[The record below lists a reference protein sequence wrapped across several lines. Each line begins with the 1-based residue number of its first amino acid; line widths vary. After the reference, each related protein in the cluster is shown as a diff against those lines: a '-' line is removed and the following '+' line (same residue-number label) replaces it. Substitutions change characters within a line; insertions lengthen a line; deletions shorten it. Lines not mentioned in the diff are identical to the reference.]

1 MPRLLHRPD
10 DWYHA
15 RLALPRRRPRVVI
28 DTDAA
33 NEIDDPFAIAWALL
47 SPQQL
52 QVEAVYAAPYSFD
65 HRRREMM
72 RARIARDHPAQA
84 SAQDHELLVQHA
96 AMLAHFERQGWDLE
110 TAALSPFDPP
120 GVGMERSLHAIE
132 AVFDALGQR
141 HDGRVHRG
149 SAGYLTSLEQPLRS
163 DAAMHLIR
171 AARATPADEPLYVV
185 ALGCVTNIASAL
197 LLAPDIAERIVVV
210 WTAGYPSHAPQPN
223 YAFNLEQDMLASA
236 LLFDSGVPHVYLPG
250 YHVGAQLRL
259 SHPEAALYLQGRGA
273 IGEHLYRLYTHNP
286 LWPLLGIH
294 SLHGHSW
301 VIWDLINIAWLLDPA
316 WVPTDL
322 VRTPRLRSDRR
333 WAHDDSRHPMRE
345 AYAVRRD
352 AIFLDLFGK
361 IEQAARHVAATTPAC
376 P

>member
-10 DWYHA
+10 DWYHT
-15 RLALPRRRPRVVI
+15 RLALPRKRPRVVI

-52 QVEAVYAAPYSFD
+52 QVEAVYAAPFSFD

-72 RARIARDHPAQA
+72 RARIARDRPAQA
-84 SAQDHELLVQHA
+84 SAMDHELLGQHA
-96 AMLAHFERQGWDLE
+96 AMLAHFERQGWALESVDL
-110 TAALSPFDPP
+110 APFNPP

-141 HDGRVHRG
+141 HDGRVLRG
-149 SAGYLTSLEQPLRS
+149 STGYLTSLDQPLRS
-163 DAAMHLIR
+163 DAATHLIHT
-171 AARATPADEPLYVV
+171 ARATPVDQPLYVV

-197 LLAPDIAERIVVV
+197 LLAPDITERIVVV

-236 LLFDSGVPHVYLPG
+236 LLFDSGVPLVYLPG

-273 IGEHLYRLYTHNP
+273 IGEHLYQLYTHNP

-301 VIWDLINIAWLLDPA
+301 VIWDLINIAWLLQPA
-316 WVPTDL
+316 WVPSSI
-322 VRTPRLRSDRR
+322 VRTPRLRADRR
-333 WAHDDSRHPMRE
+333 WAHDGEGHPMRE
-345 AYAVRRD
+345 AYAVQRD
-352 AIFLDLFGK
+352 AVFLDLVGK
-361 IEQAARHVAATTPAC
+361 IEQAA
-376 P
+376 